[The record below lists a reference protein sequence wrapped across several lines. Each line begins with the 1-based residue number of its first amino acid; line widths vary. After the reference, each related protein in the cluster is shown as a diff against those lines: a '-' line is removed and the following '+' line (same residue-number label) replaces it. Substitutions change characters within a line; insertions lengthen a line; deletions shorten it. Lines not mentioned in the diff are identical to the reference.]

1 MASTCSFSYGGFHAS
16 DLDIP
21 TDNELLAMEIQVEM
35 ENLRNDFTVELVEIR
50 EQMAVMQK
58 RFNFSVWILI
68 LGLGAA
74 LSWVYRSS
82 K

>member
-1 MASTCSFSYGGFHAS
+1 MDSAGSFSYGGFHAS

-21 TDNELLAMEIQVEM
+21 TENELLAMEMQVEIETM
-35 ENLRNDFTVELVEIR
+35 RNEFTAELAEVKH
-50 EQMAVMQK
+50 QMAVMQK
-58 RFNFSVWILI
+58 RFAVSLWILI
-68 LGLGAA
+68 VGVGGV